1 MVVVSPKMA
10 SATAECVG
18 LMQGTRALH
27 KGCVA
32 MRHGRVAAR
41 DCCWPMMMLAVA
53 VLIPRGA
60 DAGDDD
66 AELAR
71 HLLSQGRIL
80 PLEQFLTR
88 AQSVRPGI
96 PVEVELH
103 AEDDPHRYVYEIEM
117 LDPDGA
123 VWSIVF
129 DARTGQLIDVDGDED

>member
-1 MVVVSPKMA
+1 
-10 SATAECVG
+10 
-18 LMQGTRALH
+18 
-27 KGCVA
+27 
-32 MRHGRVAAR
+32 
-41 DCCWPMMMLAVA
+41 MMMLAVA